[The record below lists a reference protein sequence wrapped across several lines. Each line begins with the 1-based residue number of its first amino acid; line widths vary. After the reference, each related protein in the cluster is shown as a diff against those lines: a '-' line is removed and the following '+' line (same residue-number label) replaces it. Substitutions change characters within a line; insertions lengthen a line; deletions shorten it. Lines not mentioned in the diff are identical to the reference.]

1 MSGSERQ
8 VVYKLGNKL
17 CVYSTYVVKAHDNK
31 ESVHVAWNATHC
43 NWKLND
49 WCFSVLILFH
59 ARDSSRF
66 FFKGIL
72 FHDNV

>member
-31 ESVHVAWNATHC
+31 ESVHVAWTQHIVMESSMTGA
-43 NWKLND
+43 
-49 WCFSVLILFH
+49 FLF
-59 ARDSSRF
+59 
-66 FFKGIL
+66 
-72 FHDNV
+72 